1 MRSDLT
7 RLRHAALALACVAAV
22 AGPALGQG
30 STPSPRDLEALN
42 YYVGSNDTTAAEAE
56 LRRLRA
62 QFPNWQPPTDL
73 SSLRQSQPTAE
84 IDRIYREIASGNLT
98 GARKSIADT
107 QAAFPSWMP
116 PDDMMRLLETSE
128 AQVAFDAAV
137 RANQGRQA
145 VEIARR
151 SPSLLRCDRVNNAW
165 QLAEMQRSLQDTTA
179 AVQTYRGIINSC
191 PSLPEVT
198 ATLQKADAVASAAQM
213 TDLFSVARSR
223 FSGNATELAALET
236 RLQAGR
242 GQTPS
247 ARPAAPTAPART
259 TAPVRSAEPSSAPAA
274 PAAPSAAPA
283 PRVATT
289 ALRGPAPSTRAL
301 PTRGDGRLGRVQAAA
316 RSGAYSQCIALSNDP
331 RSADVLYERAW
342 CAYNLD
348 RPLEALAAFRAAERS
363 GLGAEVQRDAR
374 FGMALAFL
382 AKQMTEEAARV
393 AAATDLT
400 QQQRVEVE
408 TIILDQRGTR
418 AYDEK
423 QYSRSIAYFDAYEE
437 LTGTLR
443 RDLAVLR
450 AYAYLNNGD
459 RVTARAQFQEL
470 NDQLAT
476 QDTRNGLRA
485 ASR

>member
-7 RLRHAALALACVAAV
+7 RLRRVAVALACVAAV
-22 AGPALGQG
+22 SGPALGQG
-30 STPSPRDLEALN
+30 AAPSPRDLEALN

-62 QFPNWQPPTDL
+62 QFPGWQPPADL
-73 SSLRQSQPTAE
+73 SRLRQTQPTAE

-98 GARKSIADT
+98 GARKTITDT
-107 QAAFPSWMP
+107 QAAFPSWTP
-116 PDDMMRLLETSE
+116 PDEMTRLLETSE
-128 AQVAFDAAV
+128 AQAAFDNAV
-137 RANQGRQA
+137 RSGNSQQA

-151 SPSLLRCDRVNNAW
+151 SPQLLRCDRVNNAW
-165 QLAEMQRSLQDTTA
+165 QLAEMQQSVQDTTA

-191 PSLPEVT
+191 PGLPEVT

-213 TDLFSVARSR
+213 ADLFAVARGR
-223 FSGNATELAALET
+223 FAGSAAELVVLET

-242 GQTPS
+242 GQTPT
-247 ARPAAPTAPART
+247 ATAPAAAPART
-259 TAPVRSAEPSSAPAA
+259 ATAPRPAEPQ
-274 PAAPSAAPA
+274 AAPA
-283 PRVATT
+283 PRAPAAQAPARVATT
-289 ALRGPAPSTRAL
+289 PLRGVAPSGRSL
-301 PTRGDGRLGRVQAAA
+301 PARGDGRLRQVQAAA
-316 RSGAYSQCIALSNDP
+316 AAGANAQCIALSNGA
-331 RSADVLYERAW
+331 RSLDVLYERSW

-348 RPLEALAAFRAAERS
+348 RPLEALAGFRAAERG

-374 FGMALAFL
+374 FGMTLSFL
-382 AKQMTEEAARV
+382 AQNMTEEAARV

-400 QQQRVEVE
+400 QQQRIEVE

-418 AYDEK
+418 AYEMK
-423 QYSRSIAYFDAYEE
+423 QYSRAIAFFDAYEQ

-443 RDLAVLR
+443 RDLAILR
-450 AYAYLNNGD
+450 AYAYLNDGD
-459 RVTARAQFQEL
+459 RVTARQQFQLL

-476 QDTRNGLRA
+476 SETRNGLRA